1 MIVNV
6 FVMLTI
12 AERVGLIFVSN
23 RHKKPTH
30 QSLVP
35 TGGLSES
42 NALVC
47 NDAASNGKRHQAG
60 NPISKAIQLKLFE
73 PGIPCLLIFVQL
85 PV

>member
-1 MIVNV
+1 
-6 FVMLTI
+6 MLTI